1 MLPLPHLSSYYDLST
16 FLGRLEY
23 NWALCSPFGLRWG
36 EAAVGAAKE
45 TIAKSD
51 SAEPADLQRAQLIL
65 AVCAPQGEIVP
76 PPCRTCG
83 WALATVPI
91 IAFMVHNASVRP
103 FSLPHIFIGQWLNQT
118 QNAAITWCN
127 RSSSSS
133 SGKNDNDDS
142 GNSGNASQSKFMYA
156 YTAACATAI
165 PIGVASALL
174 AKRSALLRPL
184 ARFAA
189 YPGVAAANIV
199 NTCTMRL
206 DDLTVGLPL
215 LDAPSCGAQVGEC
228 SSPAAGWHAVRDT
241 CATRVLIPL
250 ANFVAVPMI
259 MSALAARAKASVRA
273 PSLVMQAVVSG
284 AVLVAAIP
292 LACSVAPPVCE
303 IAVTQ
308 VEPQI
313 AEAAKAS
320 GRVGSVLWY
329 ERGF

>member
-1 MLPLPHLSSYYDLST
+1 MFSGLCPEFFFLECFLPDTHKQVGKGREEIHLQ
-16 FLGRLEY
+16 
-23 NWALCSPFGLRWG
+23 
-36 EAAVGAAKE
+36 K
-45 TIAKSD
+45 
-51 SAEPADLQRAQLIL
+51 
-65 AVCAPQGEIVP
+65 QGEILP

-133 SGKNDNDDS
+133 SEGSDGSGKS
-142 GNSGNASQSKFMYA
+142 GSENSASGTDGSGQSKFLYA
-156 YTAACATAI
+156 YAAACATAI
-165 PIGVASALL
+165 PIGVASALA

-189 YPGVAAANIV
+189 YPGVAVANIV
-199 NTCTMRL
+199 NTCTMRI
-206 DDLTVGLPL
+206 DDLTIGLPL

-228 SSPAAGWHAVRDT
+228 SSTEAGRRAVRDT

-250 ANFVAVPMI
+250 ANFGAVPMI
-259 MSALAARAKASVRA
+259 MSALAARAKPSARS
-273 PSLVMQAVVSG
+273 PSLVLQAVVSG
-284 AVLVAAIP
+284 VVLVAAIP
-292 LACSVAPPVCE
+292 LACSIAPPVCE
-303 IAVTQ
+303 IAVTD
-308 VEPQI
+308 VEPHI
-313 AEAAKAS
+313 AEVAQS